1 MFQKNALLSLSVVLL
16 LLLAG
21 CAQVSVNSTVTADQ
35 RIEEYRMDIETSRMV
50 YGLLK
55 DAAEEEGHDSIGDS
69 LLSDIDRSRV
79 GEVTYDEEFDGDS
92 VTMMITMTDF
102 SPSASGNISVT
113 KEDGFIIYEDLTF
126 IEEGTQSDV
135 EYNITSGLA
144 VDYTLT
150 MPGKIVESN
159 ADSVD
164 GNTAEWHATGSDA
177 FSDTRIYAK
186 SEISSGLLGDLVGV
200 ILGVSF
206 LGAVVAGGY
215 ATYRSGRL
223 KQVSVLAG
231 KGALVLVA
239 LLIGLPLLL
248 LLFTNP
254 LSAVVIIPFL
264 LVIAGI
270 GYLVYRIISHLRSK
284 STA

>member
-1 MFQKNALLSLSVVLL
+1 MFKKNVLLSLSVVLL

-35 RIEEYRMDIETSRMV
+35 MIEEYRMDVETSRTV
-50 YGLLK
+50 YEFLK
-55 DAAEEEGHDSIGDS
+55 NSAEEEGYDSIGDS

-79 GEVTYDEEFDGDS
+79 GEVTYDEEFDDDS
-92 VTMMITMTDF
+92 VTMTITMKDF

-113 KEDGFIIYEDLTF
+113 EEDGLIVYEDLTF
-126 IEEGTQSDV
+126 VEEDTQSDM
-135 EYNITSGLA
+135 EYNITSDLA

-186 SEISSGLLGDLVGV
+186 SEISSGLFGDLVGLV
-200 ILGVSF
+200 LGVGLF
-206 LGAVVAGGY
+206 GAVVVGGY

-223 KQVSVLAG
+223 KQASILAG

-239 LLIGLPLLL
+239 LLIGLPAI
-248 LLFTNP
+248 LLFLTNP
-254 LSAVVIIPFL
+254 LSAVVIIPLL

-270 GYLVYRIISHLRSK
+270 GYIGYRVISYLRSEP
-284 STA
+284 TA